1 MAERLEIENQQDT
14 DLKKQLEKVIWPL
27 DFGTITLQLRN
38 GRLTL
43 LRIERTVKLD

>member
-1 MAERLEIENQQDT
+1 MTERLEIENQQDVN
-14 DLKKQLEKVIWPL
+14 LKKQLESVIWPI
-27 DFGTITLQLRN
+27 DFGTITMQLRN